1 MESNLIIKISLIF
14 LSSLIFSFLVNNL
27 FLKFSKNLGI
37 RNLDHQITR
46 WSSESKPSFGG
57 ISFFIVFLLVLVQ
70 YPLIFSTYGV
80 SFNIQ
85 LIGFITACGISFLVG
100 LADDAYNTN
109 PILKSIAQALCAI
122 LLIVTGTSIQLFDT
136 QWLNYLISFL
146 WIAGLMNS
154 INMLDNMDGVST
166 ISSIFA
172 LCCILIVLF
181 YQEQTSNVYFALMFG
196 MCGALIAFLFFNWY
210 PSKMFM
216 GDTGS
221 QFLGLSLAAFSIM
234 FLWNFNIDAA
244 NKSFSQQIILPI
256 LAFLVPLSDTITV
269 VINRISEG
277 KSPFVGGK
285 DHTTHHL
292 SYLGYN
298 DQSVAFIV
306 AGLGLISTV
315 VSLVAVSIAN
325 WDHLFT
331 ILFSVYAI
339 SVFLSLF
346 LITRF
351 NKKNQHIQNE
361 PKERKI
367 NRTA

>member
-1 MESNLIIKISLIF
+1 MGEHFIIKISLIF
-14 LSSLIFSFLVNNL
+14 LSSLIFSFIINRL
-27 FLKFSKNLGI
+27 FLKFSNNLGV
-37 RNLDHQITR
+37 RNMDESLIR
-46 WSSESKPSFGG
+46 WSAKRKPSMGG

-70 YPLIFSTYGV
+70 FPILFSSYGIAL
-80 SFNIQ
+80 SIQ
-85 LIGFITACGISFLVG
+85 LIGFISACSIAFLMG
-100 LADDAYNTN
+100 LTDDAYNTN
-109 PILKSIAQALCAI
+109 PLLKIVLQAVCAI
-122 LLIVTGTSIQLFDT
+122 ILIGSGTFIQLFENN
-136 QWLNYLISFL
+136 LINYLISFL
-146 WIAGLMNS
+146 WIVGMMNS
-154 INMLDNMDGVST
+154 INMLDNMDGVASIASFFA
-166 ISSIFA
+166 ISAILTVLIYSQNINHVFFSILLGLA
-172 LCCILIVLF
+172 
-181 YQEQTSNVYFALMFG
+181 A
-196 MCGALIAFLFFNWY
+196 ALIAFLYFNWH

-234 FLWNFNIDAA
+234 FLWNFNAEAA
-244 NKSFSQQIILPI
+244 NKNISQQLLLPI
-256 LAFLVPLSDTITV
+256 LAFLVPLSDTFTV

-315 VSLVAVSIAN
+315 VCLVAVSITN
-325 WDHLFT
+325 WNYLFT

-351 NKKNQHIQNE
+351 NKKNQQIQNE